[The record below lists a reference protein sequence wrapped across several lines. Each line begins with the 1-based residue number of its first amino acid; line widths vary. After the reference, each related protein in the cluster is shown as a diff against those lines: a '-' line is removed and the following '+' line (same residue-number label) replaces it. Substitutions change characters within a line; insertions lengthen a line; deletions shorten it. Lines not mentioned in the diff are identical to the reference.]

1 MVKENIVFLIIF
13 VLQLIDAFTVGTSGL
28 LQGGHLIN
36 HLLETCFVINIF
48 RQSLV
53 QDRVGHG
60 LHAQQL
66 DNLLPDHVLHPDIAH
81 PGDESLPEDRDQQT
95 EELLDQYGEVADAL
109 LLGDLELVLE
119 TS

>member
-13 VLQLIDAFTVGTSGL
+13 VLQLIDAFTISTSGL
-28 LQGGHLIN
+28 LEGGHLIN
-36 HLLETCFVINIF
+36 NLFETCFVINIF

-53 QDRVGHG
+53 QDRVVHG

-66 DNLLPDHVLHPDIAH
+66 DNLLPDHVLHPDIPH
-81 PGDESLPEDRDQQT
+81 PGDESLPKDRDQQP
-95 EELLDQYGEVADAL
+95 EELLDQEGQVADAL